1 MPHFTLIVLW
11 LFHALPAATDVI
23 SIAAA
28 QTEEIEGV
36 TNEIDE
42 LQSERAIAIETTAA
56 EDDAIRARLQG
67 IFASLDGL
75 DQVAIEVSSGVV
87 RLSGD
92 VGSKDARDRALDLAP
107 RIEGVVEVVDD
118 TALDRDVERRLTP
131 TVERVAGW
139 ARDLVG
145 YLPLILIAVV
155 VVGAF
160 WLLSRLSGG
169 LAGLY
174 QRLTPNAFIAR
185 LLRQIVQGAVLLI
198 GVVLALSVLDASGL
212 VGTVLGAAGLFGLAL
227 SFALRDTVE
236 NYIASILLSLRQPF
250 APNDEVM
257 IGGHEGRIIRLTS
270 RATVLLTLEGNHI
283 RIPNAT
289 VFKGV
294 IVNYTRKPE
303 RRFDFT
309 VGIDTAADLLA
320 AQALAIETLMGAEG
334 VLDDPPPA
342 SRVDE
347 LGDSSVVL
355 WAAGW
360 VDQRRHD
367 HHKVKSEAL
376 RLVKEAF
383 DEAEIDM
390 PEPIYRLRFEHGGT
404 IQIPGSDR
412 APKVTPKRLPRT
424 ARVTVDVSRDAEID
438 ESIAEERAGADGS
451 DLLDP
456 AAPRE

>member
-1 MPHFTLIVLW
+1 MPHLALTVLC
-11 LFHALPAATDVI
+11 LFFASVTASDIIGT
-23 SIAAA
+23 AAA
-28 QTEEIEGV
+28 QTEEIESLTEEPG
-36 TNEIDE
+36 E
-42 LQSERAIAIETTAA
+42 LPSERVIAIETTPA
-56 EDDAIRARLQG
+56 EDDAIRVRIEK
-67 IFASLDGL
+67 IFAVLDGL
-75 DQVAIEVSSGVV
+75 DQIAIEVSSGVV

-92 VGSKDARDRALDLAP
+92 VGSKDARERALDLAA
-107 RIEGVVEVVDD
+107 RIEGVVEVLDD
-118 TALDRDVERRLTP
+118 TSLDRDVERRLAP
-131 TVERVAGW
+131 TVERIAGW
-139 ARDLVG
+139 GGDLVG
-145 YLPLILIAVV
+145 YLPLLLIAILI
-155 VVGAF
+155 VGVF

-169 LAGLY
+169 LSALY

-198 GVVLALSVLDASGL
+198 GLVLALSVLDASGL
-212 VGTVLGAAGLFGLAL
+212 VGTVLGAAGLLGLAL

-257 IGGHEGRIIRLTS
+257 IEGHEGRIIRLTS

-294 IVNYTRKPE
+294 IVNYTRRPE

-309 VGIDTAADLLA
+309 VGIDTAADLLS
-320 AQALAIETLMGAEG
+320 AQALAIDTLKAAEG
-334 VLDDPPPA
+334 VLDDPPPS

-355 WAAGW
+355 WVAGW

-367 HHKVKSEAL
+367 HRKVKSEAL

-390 PEPIYRLRFEHGGT
+390 PEPIYRLRFERDGA
-404 IQIPGSDR
+404 IQIPEGR
-412 APKVTPKRLPRT
+412 GKPTPAASQQPRT

-438 ESIAEERAGADGS
+438 ESIAEERADPDAS

-456 AAPRE
+456 AAPKE

>member
-1 MPHFTLIVLW
+1 MPNPVLTVLCFFFVW
-11 LFHALPAATDVI
+11 VTAPIIIGT
-23 SIAAA
+23 AAA
-28 QTEEIEGV
+28 QTEEIESL
-36 TNEIDE
+36 TDE
-42 LQSERAIAIETTAA
+42 SVELPSERAIAIETAPA
-56 EDDAIRARLQG
+56 DDDAIRARLG
-67 IFASLDGL
+67 NIFAVLDGL
-75 DQVAIEVSSGVV
+75 DQIVIEVSSGVV

-92 VGSKDARDRALDLAP
+92 VGSKDARDRALDLAS
-107 RIEGVVEVVDD
+107 RIEGVVEVIDD
-118 TALDRDVERRLTP
+118 TALDRDVERRLAP

-139 ARDLVG
+139 GRDLIG
-145 YLPLILIAVV
+145 YLPLLLIAFLIVCV
-155 VVGAF
+155 F

-169 LAGLY
+169 LAGFY
-174 QRLTPNAFIAR
+174 QRLTPNAFIAK
-185 LLRQIVQGAVLLI
+185 LLRQIVQAAVLLI

-212 VGTVLGAAGLFGLAL
+212 VGTVLGAAGLLGLAL

-257 IGGHEGRIIRLTS
+257 IDGHEGRIIRLTS

-303 RRFDFT
+303 RRFDFKI
-309 VGIDTAADLLA
+309 GIDTAADLLS
-320 AQALAIETLMGAEG
+320 AQALAIDTLKGAEG

-347 LGDSSVVL
+347 LGDSSVML
-355 WAAGW
+355 WIAGW

-367 HHKVKSEAL
+367 HRKVKSEAL

-390 PEPIYRLRFEHGGT
+390 PEPIYRLRFERGGA
-404 IQIPGSDR
+404 IQIPEGR
-412 APKVTPKRLPRT
+412 GTPTPSARRQPRT
-424 ARVTVDVSRDAEID
+424 AQVTVDVSRDAEID
-438 ESIAEERAGADGS
+438 ESIAEERADPDAS

-456 AAPRE
+456 AAPKE